1 MMDSGTGSR
10 AYISAA
16 KGCDADGGLMAELGT
31 KQNKKKL
38 LLVSPMLHQ
47 GGFERI
53 CVATARLLSPYFD
66 VTTAI
71 FDDADIAY
79 DVTGLSIVNLNLPV
93 KQGKIGKA
101 VNLLRRIRAL
111 KALKKHLGTDVT
123 YSFGQTAN
131 LVNCNARANDKVICG
146 LRSYQDFD
154 NPEKIRM
161 FCRKADLIACCSR
174 EMEKQIREDYGCD
187 RTFTLY
193 NPVRIPEDAAGS
205 GSGMQA
211 ASAGN
216 SKPGD
221 TSIGLE
227 TPLWDDKE
235 GLTQF
240 LSKHGQ
246 LVMSMGREDDVKGFW
261 HLIKAFSIVSGA
273 LTGKDSGKDAA
284 ERAPGKASGEGT
296 EAERTPGLII
306 MGDGTFDE
314 YRKLAQE
321 LGIGEHVFFTG
332 VMKKPF
338 PLLKK
343 ASAYALTSSMEG
355 FPNALVE
362 AMALGVPA
370 IASDCM
376 TGPAEIIHT
385 KDGNA
390 GVLLPVF
397 SDHKDLDAG
406 SISEEDVRLADEILK
421 ILRNPALASE
431 ISSKGKIRAADFSEE
446 AYINNC
452 LEFFKS

>member
-111 KALKKHLGTDVT
+111 KALKKRLGTDVT

-205 GSGMQA
+205 G
-211 ASAGN
+211 
-216 SKPGD
+216 
-221 TSIGLE
+221 E
-227 TPLWDDKE
+227 TPLWDEKE

-273 LTGKDSGKDAA
+273 LTGEDSGKDAA
-284 ERAPGKASGEGT
+284 ERAPG
-296 EAERTPGLII
+296 LII
-306 MGDGTFDE
+306 MGDGSFDE

-370 IASDCM
+370 IASDCL

-385 KDGNA
+385 KDGDA

-406 SISEEDVRLADEILK
+406 SIPEEDVRLADEILK
-421 ILRNPALASE
+421 ILKDPALATDLSA
-431 ISSKGKIRAADFSEE
+431 KGKTRAADFSEE

>member
-111 KALKKHLGTDVT
+111 KALKKRLGTDVT

-205 GSGMQA
+205 G
-211 ASAGN
+211 
-216 SKPGD
+216 
-221 TSIGLE
+221 E
-227 TPLWDDKE
+227 TPLWDEKE

-273 LTGKDSGKDAA
+273 LTGEDSGKDAA

-296 EAERTPGLII
+296 AAERTPGLII

-314 YRKLAQE
+314 YRKLAQG

-370 IASDCM
+370 IASDCL

-385 KDGNA
+385 KDGDA

-406 SISEEDVRLADEILK
+406 SIPEEDVRLADEILK
-421 ILRNPALASE
+421 ILKDPALATDLSA
-431 ISSKGKIRAADFSEE
+431 KGKTRAADFSEE

>member
-16 KGCDADGGLMAELGT
+16 KGCDADGGLMAEPGT

-193 NPVRIPEDAAGS
+193 NPVRIPEDAS
-205 GSGMQA
+205 GSG
-211 ASAGN
+211 
-216 SKPGD
+216 
-221 TSIGLE
+221 E
-227 TPLWDDKE
+227 TPPWDEKE

-273 LTGKDSGKDAA
+273 LTGEDSGKDAA
-284 ERAPGKASGEGT
+284 ERAPGKASGEG
-296 EAERTPGLII
+296 AAVERAPGLII

-385 KDGNA
+385 KDGDT

-406 SISEEDVRLADEILK
+406 SIPEEDARLADEILK
-421 ILRNPALASE
+421 ILKDSALATELSA
-431 ISSKGKIRAADFSEE
+431 KGKIRAAAFSEE

>member
-1 MMDSGTGSR
+1 MMDLGTGSR

-111 KALKKHLGTDVT
+111 KALKKRLGTDVT

-205 GSGMQA
+205 G
-211 ASAGN
+211 
-216 SKPGD
+216 
-221 TSIGLE
+221 E
-227 TPLWDDKE
+227 TPLWDEKE

-273 LTGKDSGKDAA
+273 LTGEDSGKVNA
-284 ERAPGKASGEGT
+284 ERATGKASGEG
-296 EAERTPGLII
+296 AAVERAPGLII

-314 YRKLAQE
+314 YRKLAQG

-385 KDGNA
+385 KDGDA

-397 SDHKDLDAG
+397 SEHKDLNAG
-406 SISEEDVRLADEILK
+406 SIPEEDVRLADEILK
-421 ILRNPALASE
+421 ILKDPALATDLSA
-431 ISSKGKIRAADFSEE
+431 KGKTRAADFSEE

-452 LEFFKS
+452 LEFFS

>member
-16 KGCDADGGLMAELGT
+16 KGCDADGGLMAEPGT

-111 KALKKHLGTDVT
+111 KVLKKSLGTDVT

-205 GSGMQA
+205 GGGTQA
-211 ASAGN
+211 ASA
-216 SKPGD
+216 
-221 TSIGLE
+221 SIGLE

-273 LTGKDSGKDAA
+273 LTGKDSGEGAT
-284 ERAPGKASGEGT
+284 ERA
-296 EAERTPGLII
+296 PGLII
-306 MGDGTFDE
+306 MGDGTFEE

-385 KDGNA
+385 KDGDA

-406 SISEEDVRLADEILK
+406 SIPEEDVRLADEILK
-421 ILRNPALASE
+421 ILREPVLATDLSA
-431 ISSKGKIRAADFSEE
+431 KGKTRAADFSEE

>member
-111 KALKKHLGTDVT
+111 KALKKRLGTDVT

-205 GSGMQA
+205 G
-211 ASAGN
+211 
-216 SKPGD
+216 
-221 TSIGLE
+221 E
-227 TPLWDDKE
+227 TPPWDEKE

-273 LTGKDSGKDAA
+273 LTGEDSGKDAA

-296 EAERTPGLII
+296 AAERTPGLII

-314 YRKLAQE
+314 YRKLAQG

-370 IASDCM
+370 IASDCL

-385 KDGNA
+385 KDGDA

-406 SISEEDVRLADEILK
+406 SIPEEDVRLADEILK
-421 ILRNPALASE
+421 ILKDPALATDLSA
-431 ISSKGKIRAADFSEE
+431 KGKTRAADFSEE

-452 LEFFKS
+452 LEFFS

>member
-1 MMDSGTGSR
+1 
-10 AYISAA
+10 
-16 KGCDADGGLMAELGT
+16 MAELGT

-111 KALKKHLGTDVT
+111 KALKKRLGTDVT

-205 GSGMQA
+205 G
-211 ASAGN
+211 
-216 SKPGD
+216 
-221 TSIGLE
+221 E
-227 TPLWDDKE
+227 TPLWDEKE

-273 LTGKDSGKDAA
+273 LTGEDSGKDAA
-284 ERAPGKASGEGT
+284 ERAPGKASGEG
-296 EAERTPGLII
+296 AAVERAPGLII

-314 YRKLAQE
+314 YRKLAQG

-370 IASDCM
+370 IASDCL

-385 KDGNA
+385 KDGDA

-406 SISEEDVRLADEILK
+406 SIPEEDVRLADEILK
-421 ILRNPALASE
+421 ILKDPALATDLSA
-431 ISSKGKIRAADFSEE
+431 KGKIRAADFSEE

>member
-1 MMDSGTGSR
+1 
-10 AYISAA
+10 
-16 KGCDADGGLMAELGT
+16 MAELGT

-205 GSGMQA
+205 G
-211 ASAGN
+211 
-216 SKPGD
+216 
-221 TSIGLE
+221 E
-227 TPLWDDKE
+227 TPLWDEKE

-273 LTGKDSGKDAA
+273 LTGEDSGKDAA
-284 ERAPGKASGEGT
+284 ERAPGKASGEG
-296 EAERTPGLII
+296 AAVERAPGLII

-314 YRKLAQE
+314 YRKLAQG

-370 IASDCM
+370 IASDCL

-385 KDGNA
+385 KDGDA

-406 SISEEDVRLADEILK
+406 SIPEEDVRLADEILK
-421 ILRNPALASE
+421 ILKDPALATDLSA
-431 ISSKGKIRAADFSEE
+431 KGKTRAADFSEE

-452 LEFFKS
+452 LEFFS

>member
-16 KGCDADGGLMAELGT
+16 KGCDADGGLMAEPGT

-111 KALKKHLGTDVT
+111 KALKKRLGTDVT

-205 GSGMQA
+205 G
-211 ASAGN
+211 
-216 SKPGD
+216 
-221 TSIGLE
+221 E
-227 TPLWDDKE
+227 TPLWDEKE

-273 LTGKDSGKDAA
+273 L
-284 ERAPGKASGEGT
+284 PGKAYGEG
-296 EAERTPGLII
+296 AAVERAPGLII

-385 KDGNA
+385 KDGDA

-397 SDHKDLDAG
+397 SEHKDLDAG
-406 SISEEDVRLADEILK
+406 SIPEEDARLADEILK
-421 ILRNPALASE
+421 ILREPALATDLSA
-431 ISSKGKIRAADFSEE
+431 KGKTRAADFSEE

>member
-1 MMDSGTGSR
+1 
-10 AYISAA
+10 
-16 KGCDADGGLMAELGT
+16 MAEPGT

-205 GSGMQA
+205 G
-211 ASAGN
+211 
-216 SKPGD
+216 
-221 TSIGLE
+221 E
-227 TPLWDDKE
+227 TPLWDEKE

-273 LTGKDSGKDAA
+273 LTGEDSGKDAA
-284 ERAPGKASGEGT
+284 ERAPG
-296 EAERTPGLII
+296 LII
-306 MGDGTFDE
+306 MGDGSFDE

-370 IASDCM
+370 IASDCL

-385 KDGNA
+385 KDGDA

-406 SISEEDVRLADEILK
+406 SIPEEDVRLADEILK
-421 ILRNPALASE
+421 ILKDPALATDLSA
-431 ISSKGKIRAADFSEE
+431 KGKTRAADFSEE

-452 LEFFKS
+452 LEFFS

>member
-93 KQGKIGKA
+93 KQGRIGKA

-111 KALKKHLGTDVT
+111 KALKKRLGTDVT

-205 GSGMQA
+205 G
-211 ASAGN
+211 
-216 SKPGD
+216 
-221 TSIGLE
+221 E
-227 TPLWDDKE
+227 TPLWDEKE

-273 LTGKDSGKDAA
+273 LTGEDSGKDAA
-284 ERAPGKASGEGT
+284 ERAPG
-296 EAERTPGLII
+296 LII
-306 MGDGTFDE
+306 MGDGSFDE

-385 KDGNA
+385 KDGDA

-406 SISEEDVRLADEILK
+406 SIPEEDVRLADEILK
-421 ILRNPALASE
+421 ILKDPALATDLSA
-431 ISSKGKIRAADFSEE
+431 KGKTRAADFSEE

>member
-111 KALKKHLGTDVT
+111 KALKKRLGTDVT

-205 GSGMQA
+205 G
-211 ASAGN
+211 
-216 SKPGD
+216 
-221 TSIGLE
+221 E
-227 TPLWDDKE
+227 TPLWDEKE

-273 LTGKDSGKDAA
+273 LPGKDSGEVNA
-284 ERAPGKASGEGT
+284 ERAPGKASGEG
-296 EAERTPGLII
+296 AAVERAPGLII

-314 YRKLAQE
+314 YRKLAQG

-385 KDGNA
+385 KDGDA

-406 SISEEDVRLADEILK
+406 SIPEEDVRLADEILK
-421 ILRNPALASE
+421 ILREPALATDLSA
-431 ISSKGKIRAADFSEE
+431 KGKTRAADFSEE

>member
-111 KALKKHLGTDVT
+111 KALKKRLGTDVT

-205 GSGMQA
+205 G
-211 ASAGN
+211 
-216 SKPGD
+216 
-221 TSIGLE
+221 E
-227 TPLWDDKE
+227 TPPWDEKE

-273 LTGKDSGKDAA
+273 LTGEDSGKDAV
-284 ERAPGKASGEGT
+284 ERVPGKDSGEGVA
-296 EAERTPGLII
+296 AERTPGLII

-332 VMKKPF
+332 VMIKPF

-385 KDGNA
+385 KDGDA

-406 SISEEDVRLADEILK
+406 SIPEEDVRLADEILK
-421 ILRNPALASE
+421 ILKDPALATDLSA
-431 ISSKGKIRAADFSEE
+431 KGKIRAADFSEE